1 MREKRL
7 GEILVSQGVLD
18 ESQVQLGLE
27 KCRLF
32 GLTLGQALV
41 IEGLC
46 TEEQIA
52 DALAEKFGL
61 GRITLDGF
69 EVDTALMARVRPK
82 NVERLRSIPV
92 AIEDRGGVETLIVA
106 TSHPEDLLRLDDIR
120 ATTGLPLEAKIAS
133 ESEISHLLKQ
143 IFGHDTDQPPS
154 EMGISDMVINQYARG
169 EAETLLL
176 QEGKIPEVFHA
187 TTAAQLRD
195 TVDRGASDALQ
206 STGTRTVLTQY
217 PELNLEHLNSAL
229 EALLTDEQLA
239 HARRVGG
246 ITMMHSTQ
254 HHGRHRVTVQNCR
267 ALGAPPPP
275 DRALIF
281 TIRFDRI
288 TGRTKTPAP
297 RA

>member
-7 GEILVSQGVLD
+7 GEILVAQGVLD
-18 ESQVQLGLE
+18 EAQVEQGLE

-32 GLTLGQALV
+32 SLTLGQALV

-61 GRITLDGF
+61 GRIALDGLQ
-69 EVDTALMARVRPK
+69 VDAALMARVRPK

-92 AIEDRGGVETLIVA
+92 AIEDHDGVETLIVA

-120 ATTGLPLEAKIAS
+120 ATAGLPIEAKIAS

-154 EMGISDMVINQYARG
+154 EMGVADMVINQYARS

-176 QEGKIPEVFHA
+176 QEGEVPAIFHA
-187 TTAAQLRD
+187 SAEAQHRD
-195 TVDRGASDALQ
+195 TVERGVTDVLQ
-206 STGTRTVLTQY
+206 STGSRTTLNQY
-217 PELNLEHLNSAL
+217 PAMTFEQLNAAL
-229 EALLTDEQLA
+229 EMLLTKEQLDHA
-239 HARRVGG
+239 HRVGG
-246 ITMMHSTQ
+246 ITVMHSTQ

-267 ALGAPPPP
+267 APGAPPPP
-275 DRALIF
+275 DRAMVF

-288 TGRTKTPAP
+288 MGRTKTPVP